1 MTMTTPCRTLDGGR
15 RTARR
20 HALGTAF
27 VAAILAGC
35 APPEEPGL
43 HGVIGPE
50 GGALVGAPGTPFQGV
65 RLQLPPGALEGPTY
79 ISITEASETSPLPRA
94 AVRCGPMFAIRPAGL
109 ALKVPAT
116 ATLPYDPNTVEEHF
130 RFDDEVKVWA
140 AQGTGWGQRLQTDN
154 ASGTVTIELEALTTI
169 AAGVNPPEET
179 EKVRFSLR
187 PNPKFVKCLA
197 RNDREQPEVDVTV
210 VKGEQNDGL
219 FLRGRNIRP
228 GVEFDLFTVERSA
241 LLADG
246 TADPTFDS
254 NFGLAFYQS
263 DVLSSDRGR
272 VRVNLRSIFLNV
284 LFGFDGTS
292 TLAPRGIHQV
302 GFWFDE
308 PEEAAACGFDVTKP
322 TPFNPKHQAGPLAMI
337 SVPDAQTGL
346 GPLCIDPDTSVNP
359 AVCSTDED

>member
-1 MTMTTPCRTLDGGR
+1 MTRPRMLSGGR
-15 RTARR
+15 RPA
-20 HALGTAF
+20 HAVDTAF
-27 VAAILAGC
+27 VCLILAGC
-35 APPEEPGL
+35 AVPEEPGL

-50 GGALVGAPGTPFQGV
+50 GGEVVGAPGTPFQGV
-65 RLQLPPGALEGPTY
+65 RLQIPAGALEGPVY
-79 ISITEASETSPLPRA
+79 ISITQAPESPPLPVT

-109 ALKVPAT
+109 ALKVPAI
-116 ATLPYDPNTVEEHF
+116 ATVPYDPSTVEDHF

-140 AQGTGWGQRLQTDN
+140 AGGTGWGQRLQTDN
-154 ASGTVTIELEALTTI
+154 GSGTVTVELASLTTI
-169 AAGVNPPEET
+169 AAGVNPPAET

-197 RNDREQPEVDVTV
+197 QSAWDQPEVDITV

-219 FLRGRNIRP
+219 FLRGRNIKP

-246 TADPTFDS
+246 TADPTFNSD
-254 NFGLAFYQS
+254 FGLAFYQS

-284 LFGFDGTS
+284 LFGFDGGAN
-292 TLAPRGIHQV
+292 LAPRGIHQI

-308 PEEAAACGFDVTKP
+308 PDDAADCGFDVTKP

-346 GPLCIDPDTSVNP
+346 GPLCIDPVTTVTP
-359 AVCSTDED
+359 PVCSVEED